1 MKDTTPDRYLSFLGL
16 DCNGNA
22 DRMMAVLAANME
34 TSEFRWVGYFAQK
47 LEEKR
52 RMGTD
57 NLYFVGSQVNALHA
71 FLEGQDDASGLDLL
85 WHLEQNCC

>member
-16 DCNGNA
+16 DCNGKA
-22 DRMMAVLAANME
+22 DRLME
-34 TSEFRWVGYFAQK
+34 MLSTHMQASESRWVGYFEQK

-71 FLEGQDDASGLDLL
+71 FLEERDDESGLDLL
-85 WHLEQNCC
+85 WQLEQNCC